1 MGASTK
7 GRINLV
13 TFGFDFTSHHA
24 SGTPRSSEMV
34 AESIEVH
41 KESFTALNDPSF
53 VMLVKKVDHG
63 TLITKAMMGS
73 AINRMARY
81 AKARE
86 IGSMRLEFTARAYL
100 ISERSAIT

>member
-1 MGASTK
+1 M
-7 GRINLV
+7 NLV

-41 KESFTALNDPSF
+41 KESFTALSDPSF
-53 VMLVKKVDHG
+53 VMLVKKVDQG
-63 TLITKAMMGS
+63 TLATKAIIGS
-73 AINRMARY
+73 EINRMARY

-86 IGSMRLEFTARAYL
+86 IGSMRLEFTIRAYL